1 MNPRRGN
8 IQRWQELG
16 GLLGRILL
24 AVLLVVI
31 ASHRTLLRV
40 FLLPGLIIVPITYLY
55 LFQSEYVVFAAGI
68 FACGMMIVSQF
79 SYFGEYLPKA
89 FPLHLRGTGGSF
101 AANVGGRMLGTMAA
115 ILNTEI
121 LAPMFSGSKAQ
132 QTATAA
138 AVIGG
143 GAFALALIL
152 SFFLPEPHQDAAD

>member
-1 MNPRRGN
+1 M
-8 IQRWQELG
+8 
-16 GLLGRILL
+16 GRIVL
-24 AVLLVVI
+24 AILLVVI
-31 ASHRTLLRV
+31 VSHRKLLRI
-40 FLLPGLIIVPITYLY
+40 FLLPGLFVVPITYYY
-55 LFQSEYVVFAAGI
+55 LFHAEYNYFAAAI
-68 FACGMMIVSQF
+68 FVCGMLIVAQF

-115 ILNTEI
+115 ILNTKL
-121 LAPMFSGSKAQ
+121 LAPMFSGSRAQ

-143 GAFALALIL
+143 GAFVLALIL